1 MLAILAACGSGTGGT
16 GGGTTTGPIT
26 LKIATDLPVSGQDT
40 SSGKP
45 AENGA
50 HLAVDQANA
59 NHTVPNVTFQF
70 VPKDDV
76 GPSGVHDPAIGAQNV
91 TALAGDAR
99 VVGVVG
105 PFNSNVAKA
114 EMPITNKVPLAQI
127 SPANT
132 NPCLTKDTADAG
144 CNGSNN
150 LIPTLRPTG
159 QVTYFRVATTDDHQ
173 GPVGADYLYKTLHIT
188 KVYVTMLKPMVLVSL
203 TTLLQSLRLMVAP
216 FLVIV
221 ASRVRRHPMSLS
233 LLRSPQRVR
242 KRSTLVV

>member
-1 MLAILAACGSGTGGT
+1 MADRTGQQLDPAPTGST
-16 GGGTTTGPIT
+16 IV
-26 LKIATDLPVSGQDT
+26 KIATDLPVSGADT

-105 PFNSNVAKA
+105 PLNSNVAKA
-114 EMPITNKVPLAQI
+114 E
-127 SPANT
+127 
-132 NPCLTKDTADAG
+132 
-144 CNGSNN
+144 
-150 LIPTLRPTG
+150 
-159 QVTYFRVATTDDHQ
+159 
-173 GPVGADYLYKTLHIT
+173 
-188 KVYVTMLKPMVLVSL
+188 
-203 TTLLQSLRLMVAP
+203 
-216 FLVIV
+216 
-221 ASRVRRHPMSLS
+221 
-233 LLRSPQRVR
+233 
-242 KRSTLVV
+242 